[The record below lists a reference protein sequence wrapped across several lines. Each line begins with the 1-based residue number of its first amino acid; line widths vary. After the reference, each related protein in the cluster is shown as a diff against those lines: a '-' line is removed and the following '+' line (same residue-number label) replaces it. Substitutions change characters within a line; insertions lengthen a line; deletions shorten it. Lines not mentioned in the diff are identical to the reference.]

1 MSMSEV
7 KSKVPMFDGRAES
20 FNRWEIQWNAFAE
33 VEHITEALGTK
44 LNVDMPQNSKHILNP
59 VEDKD
64 KKMIVTSKANKRAMA
79 YYALAF
85 KTMKLLRLITK
96 AKTDEWPGGEAWRV
110 KKALMAKYRPDD
122 VFTVFELKK
131 RLNAV
136 ALKGNQDHSDM
147 FQELAAIEHAYLET
161 KATLGSQ
168 DLIGAVFAAA
178 PEKYHYVLTIT
189 A

>member
-1 MSMSEV
+1 MGFTVIMNMSEV
-7 KSKVPMFDGRAES
+7 KSKMPMFDGRAES
-20 FNRWEIQWNAFAE
+20 FDRWEIQWNALAE
-33 VEHITEALGTK
+33 VENITEALGTK
-44 LNVDMPQNSKHILNP
+44 LNTDMPQNSKHILNP

-64 KKMIVTSKANKRAMA
+64 TKMIVASKANKRAMA

-122 VFTVFELKK
+122 VLTVSELKK

-136 ALKGNQDHSDM
+136 ALKGNQDPSDM
-147 FQELAAIEHAYLET
+147 FEELATIEHAYL
-161 KATLGSQ
+161 
-168 DLIGAVFAAA
+168 
-178 PEKYHYVLTIT
+178 
-189 A
+189 

>member
-1 MSMSEV
+1 
-7 KSKVPMFDGRAES
+7 
-20 FNRWEIQWNAFAE
+20 
-33 VEHITEALGTK
+33 
-44 LNVDMPQNSKHILNP
+44 MPQNSKHILNH

-64 KKMIVTSKANKRAMA
+64 KKMNKRAMA

-96 AKTDEWPGGEAWRV
+96 SKTDEWPGGEAWRL

-122 VFTVFELKK
+122 VLTVSELKK

-136 ALKGNQDHSDM
+136 ALKGNQDPLDM
-147 FQELAAIEHAYLET
+147 FEELAAIEHAYLET

-168 DLIGAVFAAA
+168 DFIGAVFAAA
-178 PEKYHYVLTIT
+178 PEKYHSVLTIT
-189 A
+189 E